1 MPIPEVAALGLLR
14 GVALIVGDKDA
25 SGPGALGITML
36 LTSTECQQSKSFQL
50 LSELQPRHRASA
62 CGNSPNEL

>member
-1 MPIPEVAALGLLR
+1 MPIPEVAALGLLG

-25 SGPGALGITML
+25 SGPRALGITML
-36 LTSTECQQSKSFQL
+36 PTSPECQQSKSFQL
-50 LSELQPRHRASA
+50 LSELQPRHRA